1 MSEWFVRGI
10 RTDGPWESIPPEPE
24 PRSLDAVRLVTQAPE
39 FLGKGPGGLRRAAL
53 KAPGSNSG
61 QVLVAVDEAGGVTL
75 VACPK
80 DEESDQG
87 PLVTELLAASGGLWH
102 RKIDVLVVTFQNATG
117 RTLVDHVK
125 ARAGAGWSEEEFK
138 QGIEDS
144 LKQGKFPVIV
154 VVKERTK
161 AVDDM
166 LGYLDNLNLKA
177 KVIGYRCYRGRG
189 VEAVEPVVL
198 REGGPAA
205 SRPQP
210 EPEKVAEKAPEPVPE
225 KKPESAPVRRPEP
238 VPEKKPEPQK
248 QPEPGPRP
256 VRKPAEADR
265 SARLGA
271 ADRRQFV
278 ADSTRSTVRRVDQ
291 DLDKYPPFEVEGAS
305 VAQKE
310 ILRHLVPLD
319 ALGLERRGLEYFV
332 PGAGEKETSEGSVIV
347 AADHKRWPFPKE
359 NEVVVVVRTDKQHLA
374 GFLDVPPGDIEDFL
388 GSMPR
393 NTAREHKNT
402 LLLQATSVNEADQLV
417 NEIRTLLGTFGSPR
431 FGRSAPTPTPKPKT
445 EEMAP
450 VKLAE
455 ASPRQQEILAEL
467 EKLEHLGLKH
477 EGMGFYLPGSK
488 PETADG
494 PVIGLMVDPGQW
506 PKPDKDQVIVAVNP
520 GEKHM
525 SRYLSIPPD
534 EIREFLGSLPQ
545 ADRSDDRGCVLLL
558 AANVE
563 AGTQI
568 TNELKAL
575 RDIAQTGY

>member
-10 RTDGPWESIPPEPE
+10 RTEGPWESIPPEPE
-24 PRSLDAVRLVTQAPE
+24 PRPLDAVRLVTQAPE

-61 QVLVAVDEAGGVTL
+61 QVLVAVDDSGGVTL

-80 DEESDQG
+80 DEASDQG

-102 RKIDVLVVTFQNATG
+102 RKNDVLIVTFQNATG
-117 RTLVDHVK
+117 RSLVDHVK

-138 QGIEDS
+138 QGIEAS
-144 LKQGKFPVIV
+144 LKQGRFPVIV

-189 VEAVEPVVL
+189 VETVEPVVL
-198 REGGPAA
+198 REGGPAV

-210 EPEKVAEKAPEPVPE
+210 EPEKVLEKKPEPVLEKKPEPVPE
-225 KKPESAPVRRPEP
+225 KRPEP
-238 VPEKKPEPQK
+238 PKHPEPA
-248 QPEPGPRP
+248 PRP
-256 VRKPAEADR
+256 VRKPVETDR
-265 SARLGA
+265 NARLGA
-271 ADRRQFV
+271 IGRRQFV
-278 ADSTRSTVRRVDQ
+278 ADSSRSTVRRVDQ
-291 DLDKYPPFEVEGAS
+291 DLDKYPAFEVEGAS

-310 ILRHLVPLD
+310 ILRHLAPLD
-319 ALGLERRGLEYFV
+319 ALGLERRGLEFFV
-332 PGAGEKETSEGSVIV
+332 PGADKKETSEGSVIV

-359 NEVVVVVRTDKQHLA
+359 NEVVVVVRTGKTHLA

-417 NEIRTLLGTFGSPR
+417 NEIRTLLGTFGTTR
-431 FGRSAPTPTPKPKT
+431 FGRSAPTPKPEP
-445 EEMAP
+445 EERGP
-450 VKLAE
+450 VTLADV
-455 ASPRQQEILAEL
+455 SPRQQEILAEL

-477 EGMGFYLPGSK
+477 EGMGFYLPGTK

-494 PVIGLMVDPGQW
+494 PVIGLMVDPAQW
-506 PKPDKDQVIVAVNP
+506 PKPGKDQVIVALNP
-520 GEKHM
+520 GMKHM

-534 EIREFLGSLPQ
+534 EIREFLSSLPT
-545 ADRSDDRGCVLLL
+545 ADRSDDRGCILLL

>member
-10 RTDGPWESIPPEPE
+10 RTEGPWESIPPEPE
-24 PRSLDAVRLVTQAPE
+24 PRPLDAVRLVTQAPE

-61 QVLVAVDEAGGVTL
+61 QVLVAVDDSGGVTL

-80 DEESDQG
+80 DEASDQG

-102 RKIDVLVVTFQNATG
+102 RKTDVLIVTFQNATG
-117 RTLVDHVK
+117 RSLVDHVK

-138 QGIEDS
+138 QGIEAS
-144 LKQGKFPVIV
+144 LKQGRFPVIV

-189 VEAVEPVVL
+189 VETVEPVVL
-198 REGGPAA
+198 REGGPAV

-210 EPEKVAEKAPEPVPE
+210 EPEKV
-225 KKPESAPVRRPEP
+225 
-238 VPEKKPEPQK
+238 PEKKPEPVLEK
-248 QPEPGPRP
+248 KPEPALEKKPEP
-256 VRKPAEADR
+256 PKQQEPAPKPIRKPAEAVR
-265 SARLGA
+265 SAKLGA
-271 ADRRQFV
+271 VGRQQFV
-278 ADSTRSTVRRVDQ
+278 ADSSRSSVRRLGQ
-291 DLDKYPPFEVEGAS
+291 DLDKYPAFEAEGAS
-305 VAQKE
+305 DVQKE
-310 ILRHLVPLD
+310 ILKHLGPLD
-319 ALGLERRGLEYFV
+319 ELGLERRGLEYLV
-332 PGAGEKETSEGSVIV
+332 PGADKKETSEGTVV
-347 AADHKRWPFPKE
+347 LAVEHKRWPFPKE
-359 NEVVVVVRTDKQHLA
+359 NEVVVVVRTGKTHLA

-388 GSMPR
+388 GSLPR
-393 NTAREHKNT
+393 NTVREHKGT
-402 LLLQATSVNEADQLV
+402 LLLQASSVNAADQLA
-417 NEIRTLLGTFGSPR
+417 NEVRTLIATFGTSRTVRPPKAPEPKAP
-431 FGRSAPTPTPKPKT
+431 SKPAPT
-445 EEMAP
+445 
-450 VKLAE
+450 LAE
-455 ASPRQQEILAEL
+455 ASPRQQEILTEL

-477 EGMGFYLPGSK
+477 EGMGYYLPGTK

-494 PVIGLMVDPGQW
+494 PVIGLLVDPGQW

-520 GEKHM
+520 DEKHM

-545 ADRSDDRGCVLLL
+545 ADRSDDRGCILLL